1 MQRHYALRAAAHGNV
16 SCYGCGSG
24 GENVGAAAVV
34 PAVKQ
39 AVKRAQPVNAEAGWV
54 VCPSGA
60 SSEASHTPRL
70 SEADQVYISPSAG
83 CGSLLLP
90 FLAISARSAV
100 SAVSSERDLFQSL
113 KAAGPFDTMSS
124 PLESCEHTAASA
136 SGRGPAEGSTHARGM
151 RAHNERIVDLRLELH
166 RGRPVG
172 VFFATIKEQ

>member
-1 MQRHYALRAAAHGNV
+1 MQRHCALRDAAHGNV

-34 PAVKQ
+34 PAVKP
-39 AVKRAQPVNAEAGWV
+39 AVKRAQPVRAAEAGWV
-54 VCPSGA
+54 VADA

-70 SEADQVYISPSAG
+70 READQVYISPSAG

-100 SAVSSERDLFQSL
+100 SAVSSERDRFQSL

-172 VFFATIKEQ
+172 VLFATIKEQ